1 MQKSTIALVVLT
13 ALLGAVTSD
22 LFRPAPAS
30 AHCQI
35 PCGIYNDPTRFS
47 LLQEHITTI
56 EKSMK
61 QITLLAAEPG
71 KNANQ
76 ITRWTL
82 NKEKHADAFADI
94 IVKYFLQQR
103 IKPTTGEGHLAYL
116 KKLELCHHLLV
127 GAMKAKQTTDPK
139 VTADLQTKL
148 LTFQLAYLGK
158 ATTARPT
165 AHTH

>member
-1 MQKSTIALVVLT
+1 MKQHTLVLLILT
-13 ALLGAVTSD
+13 ALLGIVSSD
-22 LFRPAPAS
+22 LLRPKPAS

-61 QITLLAAEPG
+61 QSTLLAAEPG

-76 ITRWTL
+76 IARWTL

-94 IVKYFLQQR
+94 IVSYFLQQR
-103 IKPTTGEGHLAYL
+103 IKPVAGEGRLDYL

-127 GAMKAKQTTDPK
+127 GAMKAKQSTDLK

-148 LTFQLAYLGK
+148 LTFQQAYLGK
-158 ATTARPT
+158 GK
-165 AHTH
+165 